1 MQLVAEQLQTLCR
14 VDGCYITAW
23 DPLRQAITPLV
34 AAGPHRTEYIHL
46 PPLSGH
52 NTFSN
57 AVLQAGQ
64 VVVVPDSAA
73 SDFKDVRI
81 VQLLNVKSLLG
92 IPLQVDTQKVGAIIF
107 AFFEPHPFTAE
118 EVWRA
123 QQIMLPL
130 SLAVARAQLLH
141 QEKKQRVLANAL
153 QEAGTVISSTLD
165 FEEVLDRILA
175 QIEQVVPYDSANI
188 MLMKDGRATVVRHRG
203 YAQTNPWLINEL
215 MEARLDIRQAY
226 TFRTI
231 METKR
236 PYIVHDVAQF
246 PHWVGKSEDIRSW
259 AGVPILVADEIV
271 AFIGVDKV
279 EPNFYQPQ
287 HIALLSAFANQVAI
301 ALQNAQLHKAT
312 KRQIEELS
320 VLHAL
325 TSAAVEVESEEAL
338 LERATDIIGHTLY
351 THNFGILLLDEATQ
365 MFHVPPSYRIQIEMP
380 ERKFSINRGIAGQ
393 VARTKRPY
401 RTGNVA
407 TDPFYINADELTC
420 SQLCVPLFLGNRLIG
435 VVNAE
440 SHMMDAFSD
449 SDEYLMT
456 TFARQLG
463 IGIEK
468 IRLIAGTKRQAEE
481 VQLVS
486 DILRLLN
493 TMSDVTLVF
502 PQLSASIKQLTTCTA
517 VTLILNNYQLREPK
531 IVSPDIPLL
540 QQQADQILADTAVL
554 AQGQIGQIDTVDQL
568 NSLTPNLLQQLL
580 FQAGYASSLT
590 LPLYAGPNPIGV
602 LNLAWLQ
609 PNGYH
614 NTPLTHFNQVAT
626 ALALALQ
633 RSQLFEEIRAH
644 QLNMLQNLSQEI
656 AGLVEERQIYSKF
669 AEHLH
674 QYLNYQSVS
683 IYSVDAQKQEV
694 VCEAMVGPQQHLIAI
709 GQYRQKFGEGLIG
722 QAAQTGEPLI
732 VNDTESH
739 PNFRPSPRIRV
750 RSELVIPLRHT
761 GHPIGILNIDSV
773 LPNAFSGNDVAIL
786 TIAADQLAAAIERA
800 HLMQQMRNHAQSLE
814 RRNRDLVVFN
824 EVGQILVATF
834 DRYLIYR
841 AIFQRIVQPLMRV
854 SHFAIV
860 LLDPLTQLIQYDY
873 LVVDDVERDASVFAP
888 APIGQDLVSQIIH
901 SRHGRIVDLKPTPST
916 HAPPLTQLHTVR
928 SGLYVPLI
936 SGGDVLG
943 VMYMIADSDEPFKPT
958 ELSLF
963 STLAT
968 QVSVAI
974 EKSHLFEEIELRASK
989 LEALS
994 TLSAELR
1001 IAEDITAML
1010 PIILQRAM
1018 GVAGGVWG
1026 SLYLKERES
1035 GDMVAYGVYPH
1046 DEELLGRRFK
1056 LGEGIVGY
1064 IAATGEIHITKRMDQ
1079 SELARFYEKER
1090 QLVDSQQICS
1100 GIGLPLHAQDRI
1112 IGVLYLNLA
1121 KEHVFTAEEIDF
1133 LVAIC
1138 EIAGGALDRM
1148 LLLQTLEDRVNERTH
1163 ALGKANEQLKQLDRL
1178 KSKFVSDVSHEL
1190 RTPITN
1196 LSLYLDLFGRSKPE
1210 KQGHYLAVLRK
1221 QVDRLAQLIEDILS
1235 LSRLELG
1242 RSKVMFMPLD
1252 LNRVVETAVAMLLP
1266 RIAEAGLRLT
1276 QTLHPQLPQI
1286 VGEPNQLSLLVTH
1299 LLTNAI
1305 QHTNQGIVEIYTDQ
1319 DSANG
1324 YVLLSVQDS
1333 GQGISPADLPH
1344 LFERFYRG
1352 RNASQLNIPGTGL
1365 GLSIVKEIVELHGG
1379 HIEIESHEGE
1389 GSTFTVWLPMMAM
1402 L

>member
-1 MQLVAEQLQTLCR
+1 MQLVADRLRLLCE

-23 DPLRQAITPLV
+23 DPFRQAIAPLV
-34 AAGPHRTEYIHL
+34 ASGPHQADYINL
-46 PPLSGH
+46 PPLADK
-52 NTFSN
+52 NTFSS
-57 AVLQAGQ
+57 AVLQAGR
-64 VVVVPDSAA
+64 VVVVHDSAE
-73 SDFKDVRI
+73 SIFNDVRI
-81 VQLLNVKSLLG
+81 VQLLQVKSLLG
-92 IPLQVDTQKVGAIIF
+92 IPLQVDKQKIGAIMF
-107 AFFEPHPFTAE
+107 AFFTPHEFTAE
-118 EVWRA
+118 EMWQAEQV
-123 QQIMLPL
+123 MLPI

-141 QEKKQRVLANAL
+141 QEKEQRAIANAL

-165 FEEVLDRILA
+165 FEEVLDRILE
-175 QIEQVVPYDSANI
+175 QIERVVPYDSANI
-188 MLMKDGRATVVRHRG
+188 MLMENGRAQVVRHRG
-203 YAQTNPWLINEL
+203 YAQTNPWLIDEL
-215 MEARLDIRQAY
+215 MNHQLDIRQAL

-236 PYIVHDVAQF
+236 PYIVQDVATF
-246 PHWVGKSEDIRSW
+246 PDWIGKSEDIRSW

-287 HIALLSAFANQVAI
+287 HVTLLTAFANQVAI

-325 TSAAVEVESEEAL
+325 TSAAVEVESEAEL
-338 LERATDIIGHTLY
+338 LERATQIIGDTLY
-351 THNFGILLLDEATQ
+351 THNFGILLFDQATQ
-365 MFHVPPSYRIQIEMP
+365 MFHVPPSYRIQIDLP
-380 ERKFSINRGIAGQ
+380 ESQFPISQGIAGQ
-393 VARTKRPY
+393 VARSQRPY
-401 RTGNVA
+401 RASQVA
-407 TDPFYINADELTC
+407 DDPYYMNADEMTQ
-420 SQLCVPLFLGNRLIG
+420 SQLCVPLFLGNQLIG

-440 SHMMDAFSD
+440 SRVANGFSD
-449 SDEYLMT
+449 SDEHLLT

-463 IGIEK
+463 IAIEK
-468 IRLIAGTKRQAEE
+468 IRLIAGTQRQAEE
-481 VQLVS
+481 SRLVS
-486 DILRLLN
+486 NILRLLN

-502 PQLSASIKQLTTCTA
+502 PQFSQGIKELTDCTA
-517 VTLILNNYQLREPK
+517 VTLILSNYQLREPK
-531 IVSPDIPLL
+531 IVSPDIPIL
-540 QQQADQILADTAVL
+540 QQYTEQILADTAVFEY
-554 AQGQIGQIDTVDQL
+554 GQVGQIDTVADL
-568 NSLTPNLLQQLL
+568 NSLTPNTLQQLL

-609 PNGYH
+609 PTGYH
-614 NTPLTHFNQVAT
+614 NTPLTRFNQVAT

-644 QLNMLQNLSQEI
+644 QLAMLQNLSREI

-674 QYLNYQSVS
+674 HYLNYQSVS
-683 IYSVDAQKQEV
+683 IYSTDLEKEEV
-694 VCEAMVGPQQHLIAI
+694 VCEAIVGPHQQMIPI
-709 GQYRQKFGEGLIG
+709 GLYRQKLGEGLIG
-722 QAAQTGEPLI
+722 QAAQTGETLI
-732 VNDTESH
+732 VNDTEAH
-739 PNFRPSPRIRV
+739 PNFVPSPRIRV
-750 RSELVIPLRHT
+750 RSELVIPFSHSAAQ
-761 GHPIGILNIDSV
+761 IGVLNVDSV

-800 HLMQQMRNHAQSLE
+800 HLLQQMRDHAQNLE
-814 RRNRDLVVFN
+814 KRNRDLVVFN

-841 AIFQRIVQPLMRV
+841 AIFQRIVQPLMQV

-860 LLDPLTQLIQYDY
+860 LLDGTTQLLHYDY
-873 LVVDDVERDASVFAP
+873 LVVDDQEREPTLFAP
-888 APIGQDLVSQIIH
+888 TPIGEDVAGQVLQ
-901 SRHGRIVDLKPTPST
+901 SRHGRIVDLV
-916 HAPPLTQLHTVR
+916 PPLINATAPLSSQRPAR

-936 SGGDVLG
+936 SGGEVLG
-943 VMYMIADSDEPFKPT
+943 VMYMISAGDEPFKAS

-1001 IAEDITAML
+1001 TAEDIHAML

-1018 GVAGGVWG
+1018 GVAGGVLG
-1026 SLYLKERES
+1026 SLYLKERQT
-1035 GDMVAYGVYPH
+1035 GDMVSYGVYPF
-1046 DEELLGRRFK
+1046 DEELIGRRFK
-1056 LGEGIVGY
+1056 VGEGIIGY
-1064 IAATGEIHITKRMDQ
+1064 IAATGDIHITKRMDQ
-1079 SELARFYEKER
+1079 SEMARFYEKER
-1090 QLVDSQQICS
+1090 QLVEKGQIRS
-1100 GIGLPLHAQDRI
+1100 GIGLPLHAQERI
-1112 IGVLYLNLA
+1112 IGVMYLNLA
-1121 KEHVFTAEEIDF
+1121 QEHTFTAEEIDF

-1210 KQGHYLAVLRK
+1210 KQGHYLTVLRK

-1242 RSKVMFMPLD
+1242 RNKVQFVPLG
-1252 LNRVVETAVAMLLP
+1252 LNLVVATAVDAMAP
-1266 RIAEAGLRLT
+1266 RLAETNLT
-1276 QTLHPQLPQI
+1276 LSQKLWPELPQI

-1299 LLTNAI
+1299 LLTNAV
-1305 QHTNQGIVEIYTDQ
+1305 QHTLAGTIQIHTGQ
-1319 DSANG
+1319 DWDKG
-1324 YVLLSVQDS
+1324 FVFLSVQDT
-1333 GQGISPADLPH
+1333 GQGINSADLPH

-1365 GLSIVKEIVELHGG
+1365 GLSIVKEIVEIHGG
-1379 HIEIESHEGE
+1379 QTEVSSQEGV
-1389 GSTFTVWLPMMAM
+1389 GTTFTIWLPMMAM